1 MASRLSRWGWTALIG
16 AAVVVGV
23 LLPPGDTPLLIG
35 YGVWPTETTDRLEVR
50 KEALDQALDRT
61 EWELAR
67 AQEAQQLG
75 PLLHFGG
82 DPTALMRD
90 RGGVHLD
97 PVATR
102 ELEAVWRSLPVRS
115 PNVRTVILFDRLGRI
130 RRDLSDGPRSEGVCF
145 LRLGAK
151 NQSPVR
157 NSVHTQ
163 GGECLFSELFG
174 PPGKGLKAWFDS
186 LPVRGVEWDVSIRGM
201 ILRDEADR
209 SVVAQ
214 PWFARGYGSYL
225 AYGGWVWGPRGRSYA
240 ACLAGRGDQC
250 RTSFGVDGSWA
261 SSSGRSAFSSDTRW
275 VPVEA
280 LPRALLTEL
289 GPERFVELWRADDPL
304 GTAYAKVTG
313 RPIDDWL
320 LQWSHGR
327 SGRFVQDIALSTL
340 AWFGVMLWLLLLGAW
355 NLIRLK
361 VRAVT

>member
-1 MASRLSRWGWTALIG
+1 MASRLNRWALVALLG

-35 YGVWPTETTDRLEVR
+35 YWVWPKETTDRLEIR

-82 DPTALMRD
+82 DPTALGRD
-90 RGGVHLD
+90 RRGVHVDL
-97 PVATR
+97 AKTR

-115 PNVRTVILFDRLGRI
+115 PNVRTVILFDRHGTI
-130 RRDLSDGPRSEGVCF
+130 RRALSAGPGAEGVCF
-145 LRLGAK
+145 LRLGATD
-151 NQSPVR
+151 QSSLR
-157 NSVHTQ
+157 SAVHTQ

-174 PPGKGLKAWFDS
+174 LPGTGVKAWFDS
-186 LPVRGVEWDVSIRGM
+186 LPAQGAEWDVSIRRM
-201 ILRDEADR
+201 TFRDEADR

-214 PWFARGYGSYL
+214 PWFSQGYGSYL
-225 AYGGWVWGPRGRSYA
+225 AYGGWAWGPRGRSYA

-250 RTSFGVDGSWA
+250 RTSFGMDGSWA
-261 SSSGRSAFSSDTRW
+261 SSSDRSAFSHDTRW

-304 GTAYAKVTG
+304 GTGYAKVTG

-320 LQWSHGR
+320 MHWAQDR
-327 SGRFVQDIALSTL
+327 SGRFVQDIGLSTL
-340 AWFGVMLWLLLLGAW
+340 AWFGVLLWLLLLGAW